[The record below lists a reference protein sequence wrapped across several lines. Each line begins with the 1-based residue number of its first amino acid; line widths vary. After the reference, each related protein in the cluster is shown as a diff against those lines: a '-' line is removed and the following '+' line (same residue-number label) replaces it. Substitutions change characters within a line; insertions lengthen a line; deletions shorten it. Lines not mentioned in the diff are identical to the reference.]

1 MESQL
6 QSSST
11 YAAQAYAE
19 TYFAQFPTDSRVLNT
34 SYQKFPPE
42 SIVENKTIKFSFSRY
57 EAGNAYLIQ
66 GRIKCHLNIII
77 LYCPLS

>member
-19 TYFAQFPTDSRVLNT
+19 TYFAQFPTDSRFLNT

-57 EAGNAYLIQ
+57 
-66 GRIKCHLNIII
+66 
-77 LYCPLS
+77 